1 MAVVTA
7 LRAAGRGRVRVEL
20 DGQAWRV
27 LPLEPV
33 VRAGLAEGVELDRA
47 RLRTLAREL
56 RRARALGVAGRAL
69 ARRDLS
75 ERCLRER
82 LRRVGVAPAGTDQ
95 VVGTLRRAGLVDD
108 ERFASA
114 RALALADRGLGDAA
128 IRFDLER
135 HGISPAELEAAL
147 SGLQPEREPGS
158 SPSASGRSGSSRRA
172 APGLPPRATWPGA
185 VSTRRLSRRP
195 QAFTLRRRA
204 EGR

>member
-82 LRRVGVAPAGTDQ
+82 LRRAGVAPAGTDE

-147 SGLQPEREPGS
+147 SGLQPERE
-158 SPSASGRSGSSRRA
+158 RA
-172 APGLPPRATWPGA
+172 ERI
-185 VSTRRLSRRP
+185 VSTRGAGPATARYLARRGFDEEAVEATAGVHVAP
-195 QAFTLRRRA
+195 
-204 EGR
+204 EG

>member
-147 SGLQPEREPGS
+147 SGLQPERE
-158 SPSASGRSGSSRRA
+158 RA
-172 APGLPPRATWPGA
+172 ERI
-185 VSTRRLSRRP
+185 VSTRGAGPATARYLARRGFDEEAVEATAGVHVAP
-195 QAFTLRRRA
+195 
-204 EGR
+204 EG